1 MDIIKT
7 LREETGLSLAQIKK
21 ALDASNGDAEKAR
34 EVLKEY
40 SQIAAEK
47 RSDRELAAGVISSY
61 VHSTGMMGA
70 MTILSCETDFV
81 AKNDEFKALGY
92 DLAMHVAAMGNDNLE
107 EVLKELFIK
116 DGSLTVEERLS
127 GAVQKFGENLK
138 LTKIVRFTI

>member
-34 EVLKEY
+34 EILKEY
-40 SQIAAEK
+40 SVVAAEK
-47 RSDRELAAGVISSY
+47 RSDRELAAGAVSSY

-70 MTILSCETDFV
+70 MTVLSCETDFV

-107 EVLKELFIK
+107 EVLKEAFIK

-127 GAVQKFGENLK
+127 GAVQKFGENVK
-138 LTKIVRFTI
+138 LTKIVRFAI